1 MKMEFTNT
9 TNASIA
15 GMKNLKKYN
24 FFLLLIFTM
33 IFVCVINPDLLKF
46 QKVCR
51 VQLSAV
57 YDDSVSHGQE
67 LCLSNIVVS
76 HEEVPISTL
85 KIEKTQGW
93 EYADDFDDYI
103 FYPQE
108 RAADNILVLRIET
121 PGDIELVFTKSIQ
134 SGSVKI
140 TTQGENAVIDLYS
153 ETTETDSYIIEENNF
168 TYAYWDKIIQW
179 IGLFVLISILVSIID
194 IILKKAS
201 LINKLSFVCCIL
213 SFYILNKY
221 DLLNGLTIIFLV
233 SCLLHIIYTDRRT
246 YQTESVGKEFTFSRL
261 VLHAYFVF
269 VLIANRIFMT
279 EALMKFGV
287 AEIGS
292 FAVVTLALL
301 PFGTILLFIFDKCQK
316 YIAKSKAEITHN
328 QIKKVRMVCFIITF
342 SILILM
348 TLGFYPALMARDS
361 ASHWIRA
368 VGYDAWKIRDDTSG
382 AYTILLRLCSK
393 IWYSPYCMVMLQLF
407 LFSFISARV
416 LAYFCTKGIPVR
428 ITYVLSAVIAV
439 LPNNF
444 TTLSVIK
451 TNPMYTIL
459 CIWVTYLLIKLIE
472 NPEKAGMSVGFIAE
486 MGIALPCLY
495 LCRHNSFLAVYVT
508 CIILI
513 FMFIKYAMQHKKLKV
528 NFLIPI
534 LLTIIIVKTV
544 TGPIYTY
551 FDVIRDAPKLSDTV
565 YPLISPLA
573 VAYNN
578 GIELTE
584 DTLEYMNRIRPLEY
598 WGNHNRYNGDTF
610 YWSDPRL
617 QFDQTSVTEIFK
629 YYFKLFFS
637 RPDIVIKDR
646 LDAIESL
653 WNVFPSMGEGA
664 YNRRY
669 RLGIDS
675 LMPMELLPA
684 NWRNITELNQG
695 SYRHDTAFT
704 TIPYALCQLC
714 ETSKTLDPLI
724 FRAGFS
730 IILVLYALYYACI
743 TGQKKKSI
751 AAIPMLGTLV
761 TLILAV
767 NFQIYQYFWVIH
779 IVNWLL
785 VFYFILPTDSQ

>member
-1 MKMEFTNT
+1 
-9 TNASIA
+9 
-15 GMKNLKKYN
+15 MKNLKKYN
-24 FFLLLIFTM
+24 IFKLFILSM
-33 IFVCVINPDLLKF
+33 ILVCVINPDLLKF

-67 LCLSNIVVS
+67 ICLSHIVVS
-76 HEEVPISTL
+76 HEEVPISSL
-85 KIEKTQGW
+85 KIEKNQGW
-93 EYADDFDDYI
+93 KYADDFDDYI

-108 RAADNILVLRIET
+108 VSADNILVLRAET
-121 PGDIELVFTKSIQ
+121 SGDIELVFSKNSQ

-140 TTQGENAVIDLYS
+140 TTQNENAVIDLYS
-153 ETTETDSYIIEENNF
+153 ETSEINSYIIEENNF
-168 TYAYWDKIIQW
+168 TYAYWDKIILW
-179 IGLFVLISILVSIID
+179 IGLFVLISILVSVID
-194 IILKKAS
+194 IILGKAS
-201 LINKLSFVCCIL
+201 LMNKLSFVCCIL

-221 DLLNGLTIIFLV
+221 DLLNGLMAVLLIA
-233 SCLLHIIYTDRRT
+233 CLLYIVYTDRST
-246 YQTESVGKEFTFSRL
+246 CQTESARKKFTFTRL

-269 VLIANRIFMT
+269 ALICNRIFMT
-279 EALMKFGV
+279 EALMNFGL

-292 FAVVTLALL
+292 SVVVALALL
-301 PFGTILLFIFDKCQK
+301 PFGTILLYIFDKCQK
-316 YIAKSKAEITHN
+316 YIAKSKAEISHN
-328 QIKKVRMVCFIITF
+328 QIKKVRMICFIITF

-348 TLGFYPALMARDS
+348 TLGFYPALIARDGV
-361 ASHWIRA
+361 SHWKQA
-368 VGYDAWKIRDDTSG
+368 VGYDGWRIKDDTSA

-393 IWYSPYCMVMLQLF
+393 IWGSPYCMVMLQLF

-416 LAYFCTKGIPVR
+416 LTYFCTKGIPVR

-444 TTLSVIK
+444 MTLSVIK
-451 TNPMYTIL
+451 TNPMYTIF

-472 NPEKAGMSVGFIAE
+472 NPEKTGMSVGFIAE

-495 LCRHNSFLAVYVT
+495 LCRHNSFLAVYGT

-513 FMFIKYAMQHKKLKV
+513 FMFIKYAKQHKKLKV

-551 FDVIRDAPKLSDTV
+551 FNVIRDAPKLSDNV
-565 YPLISPLA
+565 YPVISPLA

-598 WGNHNRYNGDTF
+598 WNNHNRYNGDIF
-610 YWSDPRL
+610 YWLDPRL
-617 QFDQTSVTEIFK
+617 QLDQTSMAEIFK
-629 YYFKLFFS
+629 YYFKIFFS

-646 LDAIESL
+646 LDGIESL
-653 WNVFPSMGEGA
+653 WNIFPSRGEGA
-664 YNRRY
+664 YNKRY
-669 RLGIDS
+669 RLGIDC
-675 LMPMELLPA
+675 LMPKELLPT
-684 NWRNITELNQG
+684 NWNTTEVIQG

-724 FRAGFS
+724 FRTGFS

-743 TGQKKKSI
+743 TGKKKNSL
-751 AAIPMLGTLV
+751 AAIPMLATLV
-761 TLILAV
+761 TLVLAI
-767 NFQIYQYFWVIH
+767 NYQMYQYFWVIH
-779 IVNWLL
+779 ITNWLL